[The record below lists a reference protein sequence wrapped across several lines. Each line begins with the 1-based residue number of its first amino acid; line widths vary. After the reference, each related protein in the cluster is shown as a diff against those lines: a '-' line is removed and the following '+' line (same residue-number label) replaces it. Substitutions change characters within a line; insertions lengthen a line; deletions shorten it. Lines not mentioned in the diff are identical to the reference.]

1 MEITGNTVLITGGAT
16 GIGYALAEAFVNSGN
31 TVIICGRREEKLQEA
46 KSKLPLLNTVACDV
60 SKEENRKLLFGWISE
75 KFGSLNILVNNAG
88 IQRSIDFKKG
98 TEDLEAN
105 DDEIEI
111 NFRSQIYMAAR
122 FVPLLSM
129 HKESAII
136 NISSG
141 LGFVPLA
148 TFPIYCATKAGIHS
162 FTMSLRHQLKDTTIK
177 VFEAIPPTVYDTE
190 LKGKPIPQSEWSIS
204 AVEMANAIMEGLK
217 NNQYEIPA
225 GPTKDW
231 LSSSKDDLDKAFKSM
246 NERRF

>member
-1 MEITGNTVLITGGAT
+1 MLITGGAT
-16 GIGYALAEAFVNSGN
+16 GIGYALAESFVSLGN

-46 KSKLPLLNTVACDV
+46 KAKLLSINIMKCDV
-60 SKEENRKLLFGWISE
+60 SKGDSREMLFGWISE
-75 KFGSLNILVNNAG
+75 NFGSLNILVNNAG
-88 IQRSIDFKKG
+88 IQRNIDLKKG
-98 TEDLEAN
+98 IEDLEAN

-111 NFRSQIYMAAR
+111 NFRSQIYMTAR

-148 TFPIYCATKAGIHS
+148 TFPIYCATKAAIHS
-162 FTMSLRHQLKDTTIK
+162 FTMSLRHQLKDTSIK

-190 LKGKPIPQSEWSIS
+190 LKGKPIPKSEWSIS
-204 AVEMANAIMEGLK
+204 ASEMASAIIEGLK

-231 LSSSKDDLDKAFKSM
+231 LSSSKEDLDKAFSSM